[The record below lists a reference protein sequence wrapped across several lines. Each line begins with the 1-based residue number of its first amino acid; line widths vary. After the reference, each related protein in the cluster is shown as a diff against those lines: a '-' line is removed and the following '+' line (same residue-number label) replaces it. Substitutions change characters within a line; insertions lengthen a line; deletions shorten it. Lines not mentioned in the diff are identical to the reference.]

1 MTTLLQILSLARS
14 GSPARA
20 WDLFAQS
27 SWDEADPKTLT
38 LKGRLLKD
46 RAKAA
51 QRSHQAAE
59 AMQFYQQAANAYE
72 QAANIKADSYPLVN
86 AASLALLGGK
96 PQRAN
101 ILASQAIDLIQ
112 NNPDE
117 GENAYWR
124 CATHAEALLL
134 MGDEIKA
141 RAFLAEAIAKLPNAW
156 EDHAATIGQFEII
169 LAEQGKNYAWLE
181 RHRPPCSV
189 HYSGIIRLK
198 NDAIAS
204 DIDSYIKN
212 IKPSF
217 FCGSL
222 AAGSDILCAQ
232 SFLRFR
238 EIHNPLA
245 ELHIILPFPIDE
257 FCQLSIAPFGENWVK
272 DFHSIIAQ
280 ADNVV
285 EMGLDNPP
293 HHLAV
298 AMADKIAMGHVLRN
312 ARNLRS
318 SAKALTIKSKGEKL
332 RPELAAWQNKEYDI
346 TPLETARLDGDM
358 GEFSNDGDGKK
369 LQILLWLDGAS
380 PNRLKMADS
389 AWNAHDEGHY
399 WVGDDI
405 ELAYQIA
412 QNFMNEACKIGCIF
426 DIMNIPTADMIG
438 RAKAIASISKPHGI
452 SCDYNSAMAF
462 EFANIAQSI
471 EEFGALK
478 TLWGMQSLWRI
489 L

>member
-1 MTTLLQILSLARS
+1 MTTLSQILSIARS

-20 WDLFAQS
+20 WDLFARS
-27 SWDEADPKTLT
+27 DWDESDPKVLT

-46 RAKAA
+46 QAKAA
-51 QRSHQAAE
+51 QKEHHAAK
-59 AMQFYQQAANAYE
+59 AMQLYEQAANAYE
-72 QAANIKADSYPLVN
+72 QAANIQLDSYPLIN
-86 AASLALLGGK
+86 AASLALLSGK
-96 PQRAN
+96 PERAN
-101 ILASQAIDLIQ
+101 ALASQVITMIEDD
-112 NNPDE
+112 PDE

-134 MGDEIKA
+134 AGDEIRA
-141 RAFLAEAIAKLPNAW
+141 RAILAEAIAKLPNAW
-156 EDHAATIGQFEII
+156 EDHAATIGQFETI
-169 LAEQGKNYAWLE
+169 LTEQGNNTDWLE

-189 HYSGIIRLK
+189 HYSGIIRLED
-198 NDAIAS
+198 DAIAS

-232 SFLRFR
+232 SFIRYR

-257 FCQLSIAPFGENWVK
+257 FCQLSLAPFGEHWVK
-272 DFHSIIAQ
+272 DFHNIIEQ
-280 ADNVV
+280 ADTVI

-298 AMADKIAMGHVLRN
+298 AMADKIAMGQVLRN

-318 SAKALTIKSKGEKL
+318 SAKALTIKGRGEKL
-332 RPELAAWQNKEYDI
+332 RPGLTVWQHEEYDFTQLEATRKDENIGAFI
-346 TPLETARLDGDM
+346 TNDN
-358 GEFSNDGDGKK
+358 GEK
-369 LQILLWLDGAS
+369 LQILLWLDGADTLQS
-380 PNRLKMADS
+380 DNALLKVHED
-389 AWNAHDEGHY
+389 GHY

-405 ELAYQIA
+405 EQAYQIA
-412 QNFMNEACKIGCIF
+412 QKFMSNTCKIGCIF
-426 DIMNIPTADMIG
+426 DIMHIPTSDMIG
-438 RAKAIASISKPHGI
+438 RAKAIASISKPHGM

-462 EFANIAQSI
+462 EFVNIALSI

-478 TLWGMQSLWRI
+478 TPWGMQSLWRI

>member
-1 MTTLLQILSLARS
+1 MTTLSQILSLARS

-27 SWDEADPKTLT
+27 SWDESDPKALT

-46 RAKAA
+46 QAKAA
-51 QRSHQAAE
+51 QKAHHAAK
-59 AMQFYQQAANAYE
+59 AMQLYEQAANAYE
-72 QAANIKADSYPLVN
+72 QAALLKSDSYPLIN
-86 AASLALLGGK
+86 AASLALLSGK
-96 PQRAN
+96 PKRASE
-101 ILASQAIDLIQ
+101 LASQVIALIE
-112 NNPDE
+112 NNPHE

-124 CATHAEALLL
+124 SATYAEALLL
-134 MGDEIKA
+134 KGDEIKA
-141 RAFLAEAIAKLPNAW
+141 RAMLAEAIAKLPNAW
-156 EDHAATIGQFEII
+156 EDHAATIGQFETI
-169 LAEQGKNYAWLE
+169 LTEQGKNCDWLK

-189 HYSGIIRLK
+189 HYSGIIRLQ
-198 NDAIAS
+198 DDGITS
-204 DIDSYIKN
+204 DIDNYIQT

-232 SFLRFR
+232 SFLRYR

-257 FCQLSIAPFGENWVK
+257 FCQLSITPFGQNWVK
-272 DFHSIIAQ
+272 DFQSIIEQ
-280 ADNVV
+280 ADTVT

-298 AMADKIAMGHVLRN
+298 AMADKIAMGQVLRN

-318 SAKALTIKSKGEKL
+318 SAKALTIKGRGEKL
-332 RPELAAWQNKEYDI
+332 RPEIAAWQQEEYDL
-346 TPLETARLDGDM
+346 TQLDANRKSGDK
-358 GEFSNDGDGKK
+358 GAFTSKDNGKK
-369 LQILLWLDGAS
+369 LQILLWFNGADIVQ
-380 PNRLKMADS
+380 NDNDILK
-389 AWNAHDEGHY
+389 AHEDGHY
-399 WVGDDI
+399 WVGDNL
-405 ELAYQIA
+405 EQAYEIA
-412 QNFMNEACKIGCIF
+412 QSFMSDRCKIGCIF
-426 DIMNIPTADMIG
+426 DIMHIPTSDMIG
-438 RAKAIASISKPHGI
+438 RAKAIASISKPHGV
-452 SCDYNSAMAF
+452 SCDYNSAMAY

-478 TLWGMQSLWRI
+478 TPWGMQSLWRI